1 MSNQSNVTLI
11 IPTYRNPK
19 YLDLCLKSA
28 TENRDDPNNHILVI
42 VDGYFEESRA
52 VLEKY
57 DEVLYLDLGDNR
69 GMQFALNAGVM
80 QAQTKYVFVINDDNV
95 MPTHWDRRLMS
106 ILEEFE
112 EYAKTEEGKN
122 NKVVL
127 TVDQIEP
134 TGPGMFNFPVRDFG
148 QTVETFNYEEYLKYE
163 QETTFDLRKG
173 EYLWNDGHIFPFAME
188 KKYYLACG
196 GFDTFYNSPN
206 VCDWDFFL
214 KLELLGFVFP
224 RMRRMKLYH
233 FGSVATKKNAE
244 SAKFR
249 EREAQA
255 FDEYDWKWGAQPY
268 NGVNNTKVHPHGF
281 RGFKHG

>member
-1 MSNQSNVTLI
+1 MSNPFNVTLI

-42 VDGYFEESRA
+42 VDGFFEESRE

-57 DEVLYLDLGDNR
+57 DEVLYLDLGENR

-80 QAQTKYVFVINDDNV
+80 QSQTKYVFIINDDNV
-95 MPTHWDRRLMS
+95 MPTHWDSRLMDV
-106 ILEEFE
+106 IEHRE
-112 EYAKTEEGKN
+112 TDWNTN
-122 NKVVL
+122 NDKFVL
-127 TVDQIEP
+127 TVDQVEP
-134 TGPGMFNFPVRDFG
+134 TGPGMFNFPVHDLG
-148 QTVETFNYEEYLKYE
+148 QNVESFDYKKWLSFE
-163 QETTFDLRKG
+163 QSQFSKELHF
-173 EYLWNDGHIFPFAME
+173 DGHIFPFVME

-196 GFDTFYNSPN
+196 GFDVFYNSPN

-224 RMRRMKLYH
+224 RTRRLRLYH

-244 SAKFR
+244 SQKFR
-249 EREAQA
+249 DREAQA
-255 FDEYDWKWGAQPY
+255 FAEYDWKWGAQPY
-268 NGVNNTKVHPHGF
+268 NGPNNTKVHPHGF
-281 RGFKHG
+281 RGFKHE

>member
-1 MSNQSNVTLI
+1 MSNPSNVTLI

-42 VDGYFEESRA
+42 VDGFFEESRG

-57 DEVLYLDLGDNR
+57 DEVLYLDLGENR

-80 QAQTKYVFVINDDNV
+80 QSQTKYVFIINDDNV
-95 MPTHWDRRLMS
+95 MPSHWDTRLLEQIS
-106 ILEEFE
+106 IGESVRKEDDTF
-112 EYAKTEEGKN
+112 
-122 NKVVL
+122 VL

-134 TGPGMFNFPVRDFG
+134 TGPGMFNFPVRDLG
-148 QTVETFNYEEYLKYE
+148 QTVETFNYESWLDVE
-163 QETTFDLRKG
+163 QAMAKSEIQM
-173 EYLWNDGHIFPFAME
+173 DGHIFPFVMQ

-196 GFDTFYNSPN
+196 GFDAFYNSPN

-224 RMRRMKLYH
+224 RTRALRLYH

-244 SAKFR
+244 SQKFR
-249 EREAQA
+249 DREAQA
-255 FDEYDWKWGAQPY
+255 FAEYDWKWGAQPY
-268 NGVNNTKVHPHGF
+268 NGPNNTKVHPHGF